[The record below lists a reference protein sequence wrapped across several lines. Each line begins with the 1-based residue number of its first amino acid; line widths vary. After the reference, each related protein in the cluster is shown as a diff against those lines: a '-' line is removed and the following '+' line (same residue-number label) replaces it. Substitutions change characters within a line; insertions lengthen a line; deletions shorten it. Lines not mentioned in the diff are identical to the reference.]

1 MEKIPCIKCDK
12 ELWEHIRLHLLKW
25 GYSIKSPEKNLYKYP
40 ILVINDC
47 GHLGACNN
55 YSRIVINCFNREL
68 IYDVEEFL
76 KRAAEL
82 KGFIYK
88 KKGIME
94 INGIEIKPGMGIYI
108 TDRAAENLYIVI
120 PTKTG
125 LGVVSYGERYVWEHL
140 DQFLEQENRKKNR
153 IVAIC
158 DVPDSSIEGDI
169 LWEKPKEMVITMD
182 EIAKKFGYP
191 VESIKIKK

>member
-1 MEKIPCIKCDK
+1 MENIPCIECNKG
-12 ELWEHIRLHLLKW
+12 LWEFIRPYLLEW

-40 ILVINDC
+40 ILVINDY

-55 YSRIVINCFNREL
+55 YSKIVINCFNREL

-82 KGFIYK
+82 KGFTYK

-94 INGIEIKPGMGIYI
+94 INGIEIKPGIAIYLENEN
-108 TDRAAENLYIVI
+108 TDNLYIVF
-120 PTKTG
+120 PVEKT
-125 LGVVSYGERYVWEHL
+125 LGVISYSKNYWWERL
-140 DQFLEQENRKKNR
+140 DKFLDLHSNKIVR
-153 IVAIC
+153 I
-158 DVPDSSIEGDI
+158 DSSIIGTV
-169 LWEKPKEMVITMD
+169 LWEKPEEIVISMD
-182 EIAKKFGYP
+182 EIAEKFGYP

>member
-12 ELWEHIRLHLLKW
+12 ELWKYIRPYLLKW
-25 GYSIKSPEKNLYKYP
+25 GYLDKVTGNWPNYP
-40 ILVINDC
+40 FVVINEC
-47 GHLGACNN
+47 GCLGVCNN
-55 YSRIVINCFNREL
+55 YSNSVIKDFNREL

-94 INGIEIKPGMGIYI
+94 INGIEIKPGMVIKTDNNEIYI
-108 TDRAAENLYIVI
+108 AVPAEEGMALLNARTCSWKTTPPENIKIIRGVTKLKSCFTDSG
-120 PTKTG
+120 K
-125 LGVVSYGERYVWEHL
+125 
-140 DQFLEQENRKKNR
+140 
-153 IVAIC
+153 
-158 DVPDSSIEGDI
+158 I
-169 LWEKPKEMVITMD
+169 LWEKPKEVILTMD